1 MKALIYQLQEAG
13 IKQWKKIYL
22 EEPQK
27 NLKHNEEENK
37 NVLKDISIQTY

>member
-1 MKALIYQLQEAG
+1 MKALVYLQEAG

-27 NLKHNEEENK
+27 NIKRK
-37 NVLKDISIQTY
+37 

>member
-13 IKQWKKIYL
+13 IKQWEKIYL

-27 NLKHNEEENK
+27 NVKHN
-37 NVLKDISIQTY
+37 